1 MHRMTF
7 LIVSVDRYDP
17 QQMFS
22 YLGYVL
28 EASRKFCQPTQ
39 TSTSHSIKPLFY
51 LLRPQIKLQTTLK
64 TGVTHN

>member
-28 EASRKFCQPTQ
+28 EASRKFFQTTQ
-39 TSTSHSIKPLFY
+39 TSTSYSMKPLFE
-51 LLRPQIKLQTTLK
+51 LLRPQIKLGTTLK
-64 TGVTHN
+64 ALLTIF